1 MASGQHSVRGLA
13 AAFALVAASGTAMAD
28 FTVDLGSGSLVGN
41 ETRFVDVVV
50 DESMIPAGSAMVG
63 FSLSMDYVTNSGG
76 SWASDMGFWIED
88 ADGNPSV
95 QTGGFN
101 VLFADEAGSAW
112 AFDGSGSAASGS
124 YSDSVDQEH
133 SGIGTW
139 RFSIGNAW
147 GTSPAVQYN
156 NVVVDVIVEE
166 VFVCPPDYVPT
177 TYQVASIADLVATIE
192 VAVCGDVVELAAG
205 TYTLDEEILFDI
217 ESEFTIRGVV
227 GKDGTL
233 LTVLDGGSGTRIM
246 RCTGPNVTVRDL
258 VFQNA
263 NTSSNAGSDRDG
275 AGMLTGGLALIE
287 NCVFRNNIARNGGGA
302 ICMTFPQDTLVNDCV
317 FDGNTATFGGAI
329 FHPQNSNTDPTSPT
343 ITNSTFVG
351 NTATGTGGAVAAGGS
366 GPTYDNCYF
375 EGNANLVSPPSSDWP
390 GGWNWAGGGCFHFNA
405 GGSPSVTNSQFFYNT
420 VAGGQC
426 GAVIWVGNVTNPV
439 VIGNL
444 LLCENT
450 CNGVES
456 NFTGGP
462 YDNTGGNEICDLCPA
477 DLNDDGQINGADL
490 GLLIGFWSC
499 CGSSCTG
506 DINDDGCV
514 NGADLAELLGSWGE
528 CTE

>member
-1 MASGQHSVRGLA
+1 MACRRLSVCGFA
-13 AAFALVAASGTAMAD
+13 AAFTFAAVPGTVMAD

-50 DESMIPAGSAMVG
+50 DESMIPAGSAVVG
-63 FSLSMDYVTNSGG
+63 FELSMDYVTNTAG

-101 VLFADEAGSAW
+101 VLFADEVGTPWS
-112 AFDGSGSAASGS
+112 FDGPGSAASGS
-124 YSDSVDQEH
+124 YSDSVAQDN

-147 GTSPAVQYN
+147 STSPAVEYN

-166 VFVCPPDYVPT
+166 VFVCPPDYVPN
-177 TYQVASIADLVATIE
+177 TYAVASIADLVATIE
-192 VAVCGDVVELAAG
+192 VAVCGDVIELAAG
-205 TYTLDEEILFDI
+205 TYMLDEQILVDTD
-217 ESEFTIRGVV
+217 SEFTIRGVV
-227 GKDGTL
+227 GKDGGL
-233 LTVLDGGSGTRIM
+233 LTILDGGSTTRIM
-246 RCTGPNVTVRDL
+246 NVDAPDVTVRDL

-263 NTSSNAGSDRDG
+263 NTSFNGPTDRDG
-275 AGMLTGGLALIE
+275 AAILCRGLHLIE
-287 NCVFRNNIARNGGGA
+287 NCVFQNNIARNGGGA
-302 ICMTFPQDTLVNDCV
+302 LCLTFPQDTLVNDCV

-343 ITNSTFVG
+343 ITNSMFIG
-351 NTATGTGGAVAAGGS
+351 NTGTGTGGAVAAGGS
-366 GPTYDNCYF
+366 GPTYDGCHF
-375 EGNANLVSPPSSDWP
+375 EGNANLVQPSADFP
-390 GGWNWAGGGCFHFNA
+390 GGFAWAGGGCFHFNA
-405 GGSPSVTNSQFFYNT
+405 GGSPSVINSQFFDNT

-426 GAVIWVGNVTNPV
+426 GAVIWVGSVTNPV

-456 NFTGGP
+456 DFSGGP
-462 YDNTGGNEICDLCPA
+462 YDDIGGNEICDLCPA
-477 DLNDDGQINGADL
+477 DLNGDGQVNGADL
-490 GLLIGFWSC
+490 GFLIGFWDC

-514 NGADLAELLGSWGE
+514 DGADLAELLGNWGPCPE
-528 CTE
+528 